1 MRSKQR
7 ADSSS
12 TCLVV
17 EDDARLR
24 SALVSALSAQGFV
37 MKEAGSVK
45 EALAEL
51 AKGSPDLIVLDVALP
66 DGRAIDV
73 LRAVAEHSP
82 TPRILAVS
90 GAAGPDESFALAER
104 GVRAYLNKPINLEEL
119 EAAVGRVMSEPP
131 DLAPH
136 LKSAV
141 GLVPIK
147 SVEQTVRST
156 MVSEALARGGGSRR
170 AAARV
175 LSISRQLLQHILRKS

>member
-1 MRSKQR
+1 
-7 ADSSS
+7 
-12 TCLVV
+12 
-17 EDDARLR
+17 
-24 SALVSALSAQGFV
+24 
-37 MKEAGSVK
+37 
-45 EALAEL
+45 
-51 AKGSPDLIVLDVALP
+51 
-66 DGRAIDV
+66 
-73 LRAVAEHSP
+73 
-82 TPRILAVS
+82 
-90 GAAGPDESFALAER
+90 
-104 GVRAYLNKPINLEEL
+104 
-119 EAAVGRVMSEPP
+119 MSEPP